1 MNVEDYPATDHGRR
15 CFFVNENHRP
25 CRWFQKALAMQRKK
39 CPPLVLW
46 VWFANRTHNTKE
58 ESSLDET

>member
-1 MNVEDYPATDHGRR
+1 MPTHDSNCGFAVAV
-15 CFFVNENHRP
+15 FFVNENHRP

-39 CPPLVLW
+39 YPPLVLW